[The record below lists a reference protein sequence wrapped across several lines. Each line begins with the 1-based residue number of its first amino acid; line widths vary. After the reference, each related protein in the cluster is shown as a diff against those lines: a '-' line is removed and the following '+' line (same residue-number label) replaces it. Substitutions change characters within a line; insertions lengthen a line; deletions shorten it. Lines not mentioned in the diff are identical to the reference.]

1 MSRSYKKTPR
11 CGDKK
16 DRKSKRLANK
26 RFRRKQLTHSLQHN
40 SYRKDYC
47 TWNICD
53 FEEVGT
59 TFEQYWL
66 SVVKSSLRWGR
77 PPCPNREEAYQE
89 WYRWYKRK

>member
-16 DRKSKRLANK
+16 DCKAKRRANK
-26 RFRRKQLTHSLQHN
+26 KLRRKQLTHNYQHK

-47 TWNICD
+47 SWDICD
-53 FEEVGT
+53 YEQVGT

-66 SVVKSSLRWGR
+66 SVVKSSRRWGN
-77 PPCPNREEAYQE
+77 PPYPNREEAYQE

>member
-26 RFRRKQLTHSLQHN
+26 RFRRKQLTHDLQHN

-47 TWNICD
+47 TWRICD
-53 FEEVGT
+53 YEVIGT
-59 TFEQYWL
+59 TFEQYWR
-66 SVVKSSLRWGR
+66 VVKSLNRWGR
-77 PPCPNREEAYQE
+77 PPCPSREEAYQE